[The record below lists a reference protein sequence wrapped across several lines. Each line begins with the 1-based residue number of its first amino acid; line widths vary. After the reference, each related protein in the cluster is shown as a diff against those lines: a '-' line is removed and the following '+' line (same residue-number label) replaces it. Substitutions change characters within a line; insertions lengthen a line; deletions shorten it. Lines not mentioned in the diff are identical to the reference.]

1 VAVELHVGESV
12 GRTGN
17 GGHGGETARPFN
29 KKKKQVDGIFV
40 INGFYMSMRNTYTTP
55 PAKIHYY
62 TVQWPTDALAW
73 KSFRVCFFLLLCG
86 SPFASVLFCVFL
98 SRCPFEGSTRAL

>member
-1 VAVELHVGESV
+1 MKALLLRLYKGAVAVELGVGESV
-12 GRTGN
+12 SCI
-17 GGHGGETARPFN
+17 GHGGPGGGTARPLN
-29 KKKKQVDGIFV
+29 KKKKKKVDGIFV

-73 KSFRVCFFLLLCG
+73 KSFRVCSF
-86 SPFASVLFCVFL
+86 FCVL
-98 SRCPFEGSTRAL
+98 VALPL